1 MRKSFAIALMITIFG
16 SGFYVY
22 HEVRAVCGAPLAYR
36 VGNID
41 ERFTIT
47 EAEIRVAISDAES
60 VWEQATGRNLFTYD
74 SKADFAINFVFDDRQ
89 AFAEAE
95 IDFRQRLDASEG
107 VNSAIG
113 ETYEILIE
121 RYQTL
126 EREYKTKVAS
136 YEQRL
141 DEYNEKVNGYNE
153 DGGAPQAAYKEL
165 EIERSKLDSEL
176 KTINEL
182 GEKLNDLVKQI
193 NIMSNK
199 GNELI
204 ETYNQKVSQYNEQ
217 FGTSREFTQGD
228 YQDKEINIYKFTD
241 GTELRLVLAHELG
254 HALSLDH
261 VAGETSVM
269 YDHLGA
275 QPDQL
280 ALSGTDILE
289 FERICGQTTRS
300 FIERLF
306 IRFGL

>member
-1 MRKSFAIALMITIFG
+1 MRKSFAIALMITILG

-22 HEVRAVCGAPLAYR
+22 QEVQAVCDAPLAYR
-36 VGNID
+36 VGNVD
-41 ERFTIT
+41 ERFLIT
-47 EAEIRVAISDAES
+47 EDEIRMALSDAES
-60 VWEQATGRNLFTYD
+60 VWEQATGHNLFNYD
-74 SKADFAINFVFDDRQ
+74 PEADFVINFVFDDRQ

-113 ETYEILIE
+113 ETYEILTE

-126 EREYKTKVAS
+126 EQEYKTKVAS

-141 DEYNEKVNGYNE
+141 DEYNDKVNDYNQ
-153 DGGAPQAAYKEL
+153 DGGAPQADYKKL

-176 KTINEL
+176 ETVNRL
-182 GEKLNDLVKQI
+182 GQKLNDLVKQI
-193 NIMSNK
+193 NTMSNK

-204 ETYNQKVSQYNEQ
+204 DTYNQKVSQYNEQ

-228 YQDKEINIYKFTD
+228 YQGDEINIYKFVD

-254 HALSLDH
+254 HALSLGH
-261 VAGETSVM
+261 VDGETSVM

-275 QPDQL
+275 QPDRL
-280 ALSGTDILE
+280 TLTEADISE